1 MRSPANGP
9 RSWRTSTNPSRK
21 LQKIPLDLEKIK
33 AVITVVKSGDKF
45 KIACQADLKAPVA
58 ATPAVDQNNLYVR
71 TDEAVMDFR

>member
-1 MRSPANGP
+1 M
-9 RSWRTSTNPSRK
+9 
-21 LQKIPLDLEKIK
+21 
-33 AVITVVKSGDKF
+33 KSGDKF